1 MIRRL
6 AHVSLGQTA
15 TRGLLALCSTLGLG
29 CAPPAAERALPRAS
43 ATPPPGLGYVPP
55 APGSYELPPIQAATD
70 GDVVDATGAQR
81 RLFDYMGDRCAVLSF
96 VYTRC
101 GDVTGCPMAT
111 AVFHELHAAIAGDPE
126 LAGRV
131 RLVTLSFDPDHDTP
145 EVMDHYARV
154 GGVETDPAQGS
165 WVFLTTRSP
174 TELAPILEGYGQY
187 VVPER
192 GEDGRFDGTFTHVL
206 KVFLVDP
213 SLRVRNIYS
222 TSFLHPA
229 LVINDLKTLLLEE
242 GAATP

>member
-6 AHVSLGQTA
+6 AERLLVRTGALA
-15 TRGLLALCSTLGLG
+15 PLALCFALGLACG
-29 CAPPAAERALPRAS
+29 PSAPERGAPASS

-55 APGSYELPPIQAATD
+55 APGSYALPPIQRATD
-70 GDVVDATGAQR
+70 GDVVDATGAKR
-81 RLFDYMGDRCAVLSF
+81 RLFDYMGDRYAVLSF

-101 GDVTGCPMAT
+101 GDVGGCPMAT
-111 AVFHELHAAIAGDPE
+111 AVLHELHAAMADDPE
-126 LAGRV
+126 LKGRV
-131 RLVTLSFDPDHDTP
+131 RLVTLSFDPGHDTP
-145 EVMDHYARV
+145 DVMEHYARI
-154 GGVETDPAQGS
+154 GGVETDPAEGS

-174 TELAPILEGYGQY
+174 VELAPILEGYGQY

-192 GEDGRFDGTFTHVL
+192 GERGAFEGRFTHVL

-229 LVINDLKTLLLEE
+229 LVISDLKTLLREE
-242 GAATP
+242 AAATG